1 MDAWSKIPVFTL
13 VWLIALAGCA
23 ERIPKEALQLSPE
36 SLALRQL
43 QTRRF
48 DTKDEKA
55 LLAAG
60 VGVLQDLGFTLEASE
75 PQLGVIVASK
85 DRSAVEAGQVAFSI
99 FVAVLAGAAGGN
111 PGLIPWDQKQKI
123 RASLVTAP
131 GGADSASIRVR
142 ITFQRIVW
150 NTQGKVSKTEP
161 LDEPQFYQEFFE
173 RLSKAVFL
181 EAHEF

>member
-1 MDAWSKIPVFTL
+1 MNARSKAVGLALAGLLP
-13 VWLIALAGCA
+13 LAGCA

-48 DTKDEKA
+48 DTKDESA
-55 LLAAG
+55 LLTAG
-60 VGVLQDLGFTLEASE
+60 MGVLQDLGFTLEASE
-75 PQLGVIVASK
+75 TQLGVIVASK

-99 FVAVLAGAAGGN
+99 FMAALAAAAGHG
-111 PGLIPWDQKQKI
+111 GATVPWDEKQKI

-131 GGADSASIRVR
+131 RGADKASTAVR
-142 ITFQRIVW
+142 ITFQRVVW
-150 NTQGKVSKTEP
+150 NTQGKVTKTEP
-161 LDEPQFYQEFFE
+161 LDEPRFYQEFFE

-181 EAHEF
+181 EAHEY